1 MILRLIYRMGTF
13 TKSHALSYQIPS
25 RLDSHFIT
33 RQESGVLC
41 GHIKYPS
48 QINLTSS
55 KIASFESTLQVQTH
69 SHLRRFMIPY
79 ELLNKA
85 VGRGSTLQTMLS
97 GIR

>member
-1 MILRLIYRMGTF
+1 MARRVRINHSLWI
-13 TKSHALSYQIPS
+13 KALW
-25 RLDSHFIT
+25 
-33 RQESGVLC
+33 
-41 GHIKYPS
+41 IKV
-48 QINLTSS
+48 NLTSG

-85 VGRGSTLQTMLS
+85 AGRGSTLQTMLS